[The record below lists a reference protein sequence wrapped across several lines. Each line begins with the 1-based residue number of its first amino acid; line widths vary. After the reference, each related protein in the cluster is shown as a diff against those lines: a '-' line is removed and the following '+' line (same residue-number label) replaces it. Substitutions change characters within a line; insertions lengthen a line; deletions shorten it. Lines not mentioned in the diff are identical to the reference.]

1 MLESQEHYFAL
12 WGGDEY
18 FRRNVAVQDAA
29 RPYHMSEELLAGLRG
44 ELPSKGRAA
53 VLGGAGGRSAAA
65 LKEQFPSWTVS
76 NVDISHEAIE
86 FGRRTFPQVE
96 HHCLSISSVEPRL
109 SDVLGEL
116 DVILV
121 TGVLLWVDRAVLSRA
136 IANIDES
143 LLDGGILLISDFLP
157 PTRRKNPIKHAP
169 QYFTY
174 KQDYSQPF
182 LSLGTYE
189 AVTIS
194 SYVVAEP
201 KDIDEHERRRATCL
215 LKKNLT
221 GLYPVGLPPGDLLPP
236 NAN

>member
-1 MLESQEHYFAL
+1 MAESQEHYFTAG
-12 WGGDEY
+12 GGDEY
-18 FRRNVAVQDAA
+18 FRRNVAVQDVA
-29 RPYHMSEELLAGLRG
+29 RSYHMSDNLLVGLRG

-65 LKEQFPSWTVS
+65 LKDHFPNWTVS

-121 TGVLLWVDRAVLSRA
+121 TGVLVWVDRAVLSRA

-143 LLDGGILLISDFLP
+143 LRDGGILLISDFLP

-169 QYFTY
+169 QCFTY
-174 KQDYSQPF
+174 KQDYSEPF

-194 SYVVAEP
+194 THVFAEP
-201 KDIDEHERRRATCL
+201 KNLDEFERRWAYHL

-221 GLYPVGLPPGDLLPP
+221 GLYAVGFAG
-236 NAN
+236 